1 MMEKEAEK
9 AFIVAVELPAKN
21 RWPVEESLTELVR
34 LAESAGATVVGHAVQ
49 KQIKPHPATFLG
61 QGKVQE
67 IAHLCRE
74 LTVELLI
81 FGQELSPAQKKNL
94 EEATQV
100 RVIDRVQLILDI
112 FAQRAQTKE
121 GKIQVELAQLN
132 YLLPRLTGL
141 GTELSRL
148 GGGIGTRGPG
158 ETKLEVDRR
167 RIYRRI
173 AILKRE
179 LKEVRRHRTLLRQAR
194 QKIPVPLVALV
205 GYTNAGKSTLLNT
218 LTAAGVLVE
227 NKLFATLDPTTRQVV
242 LPNNE
247 TILLTDTVGFIHRLP
262 LHLIAAFR
270 ATLEEVV
277 EADLILH
284 LVDATAANN
293 QAQIAVV
300 EDILSSLGVQ
310 DKPTILVYNKI
321 DELDQEKSLP
331 EIEDNL
337 FVFKDLPT
345 AAISALTGQGIK
357 ALLELIAQVLAAKRV
372 CVTLL
377 IPYHKSNILSLLHQ
391 KGQVLK
397 EEYRADGIMVKV
409 DLEEVWAKRAIAW
422 LK

>member
-1 MMEKEAEK
+1 MMEKETEK

-21 RWPVEESLTELVR
+21 KWPVEESLAELVR
-34 LAESAGATVVGHAVQ
+34 LTESAGATVVGQAVQ

-67 IAHLCRE
+67 IAHLCGE
-74 LTVELLI
+74 LTAELLI
-81 FGQELSPAQKKNL
+81 FNQELSPAQKKNL
-94 EEATQV
+94 EEATRV

-112 FAQRAQTKE
+112 FAQRARTKE

-179 LKEVRRHRTLLRQAR
+179 LKEVQRHRTLLRQAR
-194 QKIPVPLVALV
+194 QKIPIPLAALV

-262 LHLIAAFR
+262 PHLVAAFR

-300 EDILSSLGVQ
+300 EDILTSLGVQ

-321 DELDQEKSLP
+321 DELNQEKSLP

-337 FVFKDLPT
+337 FVFKNIPT

-372 CVTLL
+372 CITLF

-397 EEYRADGIMVKV
+397 EEYRADGTMVKV

>member
-1 MMEKEAEK
+1 MMKKEEEK
-9 AFIVAVELPAKN
+9 AFIVAVELPAKD
-21 RWPVEESLTELVR
+21 RRPVEESLAELAR
-34 LAESAGATVVGHAVQ
+34 LAESAGAIVIGKAVQ

-67 IAHLCRE
+67 IALLCRE
-74 LTVELLI
+74 LKADLLI
-81 FGQELSPAQKKNL
+81 FSQELSPAQKKNL
-94 EEATQV
+94 EDVTQV

-112 FAQRAQTKE
+112 FAQRARTRE

-167 RIYRRI
+167 RIYRRV

-179 LKEVRRHRTLLRQAR
+179 LKEVQRHRTLLRRAR
-194 QKIPVPLVALV
+194 QKIPIPLVALV
-205 GYTNAGKSTLLNT
+205 GYTNTGKSTLLNT
-218 LTAAGVLVE
+218 LTAAGILVE
-227 NKLFATLDPTTRQVV
+227 DKLFATLDPTTRQLI

-262 LHLIAAFR
+262 PHLVAAFR

-284 LVDATAANN
+284 LVDATATNN

-321 DELDQEKSLP
+321 DKLNQEKSLP
-331 EIEDNL
+331 GIENNL
-337 FVFKDLPT
+337 FTYKDVPT

-357 ALLELIAQVLAAKRV
+357 ALLELIAYVLAAKRV
-372 CVTLL
+372 CITLFV
-377 IPYHKSNILSLLHQ
+377 PYHKGNILSLLHQ

-397 EEYRADGIMVKV
+397 EEYRADGTMVKI
-409 DLEEVWAKRAIAW
+409 DLEEVWARRAVDW

>member
-1 MMEKEAEK
+1 MEKEEEK

-21 RWPVEESLTELVR
+21 RWPVEESLAELIR
-34 LAESAGATVVGHAVQ
+34 LAESAGATVVGQAVQ

-74 LTVELLI
+74 LTAELLI
-81 FGQELSPAQKKNL
+81 FNQELSPAQKKNL

-112 FAQRAQTKE
+112 FAQRARTKE

-179 LKEVRRHRTLLRQAR
+179 LKEVQRHRTLLRQAR
-194 QKIPVPLVALV
+194 QKIPIPLAALV

-247 TILLTDTVGFIHRLP
+247 AILLTDTVGFIHRLP
-262 LHLIAAFR
+262 PHLVAAFR

-321 DELDQEKSLP
+321 DELSQEKSLP

-337 FVFKDLPT
+337 FVFKDIPT

-372 CVTLL
+372 RITLF

-397 EEYRADGIMVKV
+397 EEYRADGTMVKV

>member
-1 MMEKEAEK
+1 MMEMEEEK
-9 AFIVAVELPAKN
+9 AFIVAVDLPAKD
-21 RWPVEESLTELVR
+21 RWPVEESLAELAR
-34 LAESAGATVVGHAVQ
+34 LVVSAGATVVGQAVQ

-74 LTVELLI
+74 LKAELLI
-81 FGQELSPAQKKNL
+81 IGQELSPAQKKNL
-94 EEATQV
+94 EEAMQV

-112 FAQRAQTKE
+112 FAQRARTSE

-179 LKEVRRHRTLLRQAR
+179 LKEVQRHRTLLRQAR
-194 QKIPVPLVALV
+194 QKIPIPLVALV

-227 NKLFATLDPTTRQVV
+227 DKLFATLDPTTRQVI

-262 LHLIAAFR
+262 LHLVAAFR

-284 LVDATAANN
+284 LVDAAAANN

-321 DELDQEKSLP
+321 DELNQEKSLP
-331 EIEDNL
+331 GIEDNL
-337 FVFKDLPT
+337 FTYKDVPT

-357 ALLELIAQVLAAKRV
+357 TLLELIAQVLAAKRV
-372 CVTLL
+372 CITLF
-377 IPYHKSNILSLLHQ
+377 IPYHKSSILSLLHQ

-397 EEYRADGIMVKV
+397 EEYRADGTMVKV
-409 DLEEVWAKRAIAW
+409 DLEEVWAKRVEAW

>member
-1 MMEKEAEK
+1 MEKEEEK

-21 RWPVEESLTELVR
+21 RWPVEESLAELIR
-34 LAESAGATVVGHAVQ
+34 LAESAGATVVGQAVQ

-74 LTVELLI
+74 LTAELLI
-81 FGQELSPAQKKNL
+81 FNQELSPAQKKNL

-112 FAQRAQTKE
+112 FAQRARTKE

-179 LKEVRRHRTLLRQAR
+179 LKEVQRHRTLLRQAR
-194 QKIPVPLVALV
+194 QKIPIPLAALV

-247 TILLTDTVGFIHRLP
+247 AILLTDTVGFIHRLP
-262 LHLIAAFR
+262 PHLVAAFR

-321 DELDQEKSLP
+321 DELSQEKSLP

-337 FVFKDLPT
+337 FVFKDIPT

-372 CVTLL
+372 CITLF

-397 EEYRADGIMVKV
+397 EEYRADGTMVKV